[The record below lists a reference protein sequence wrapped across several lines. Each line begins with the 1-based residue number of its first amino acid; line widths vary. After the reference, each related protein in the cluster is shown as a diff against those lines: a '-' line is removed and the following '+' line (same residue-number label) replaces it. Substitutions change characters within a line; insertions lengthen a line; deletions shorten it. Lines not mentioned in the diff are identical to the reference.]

1 LLLKAVK
8 EGIRDMKSKCAAL
21 LAGMLV
27 LGAVESTEATPI
39 TYAVALFSDNAG
51 MGIGGS
57 ITTDG
62 KLGILDASD
71 ILDWNLIAATQNS
84 LGNWLF
90 NATGPLS
97 GNNSTIN
104 VSNIEATPLTLALIN
119 EPSSVFEAR
128 FVVPPT
134 GAPVLE
140 IKFLEMQTSGAG
152 LQPFWGICRESVGV
166 SCVYTGLGTPP
177 VFADGKD
184 VASVPGPIAGA
195 GLPGLILA
203 GTGLLGWWRRRKTRE
218 VPAAHS

>member
-1 LLLKAVK
+1 
-8 EGIRDMKSKCAAL
+8 MKSKCAAL

-27 LGAVESTEATPI
+27 LSAIESTEATPI
-39 TYAVALFSDNAG
+39 TYAVALFNDNG
-51 MGIGGS
+51 GLGIGGS

-62 KLGILDASD
+62 KLGILDSSD
-71 ILDWNLIAATQNS
+71 ILDWNLIGATQNNLS
-84 LGNWLF
+84 LGNLLF

-119 EPSSVFEAR
+119 GPISFFEATFR
-128 FVVPPT
+128 FPG
-134 GAPVLE
+134 GAPLLK
-140 IKFLEMQTSGAG
+140 IKFLEMLTSGAG
-152 LQPFWGICRESVGV
+152 LQPFWGICRESVGQ
-166 SCVYTGLGTPP
+166 SCFYTGLGTPP

-203 GTGLLGWWRRRKTRE
+203 SGGLLGWWRRRRQIRLN
-218 VPAAHS
+218 

>member
-1 LLLKAVK
+1 LLLKPSKKGV
-8 EGIRDMKSKCAAL
+8 RDMKSKCAAL

-27 LGAVESTEATPI
+27 LGAIESTEATPI
-39 TYAVALFSDNAG
+39 TYAVALFNDNG
-51 MGIGGS
+51 GLGIGGS

-62 KLGILDASD
+62 KLGILDSSD
-71 ILDWNLIAATQNS
+71 ILDWNLIGATQNNLS
-84 LGNWLF
+84 LGNLLF

-119 EPSSVFEAR
+119 GPSSFFEAR
-128 FVVPPT
+128 FVFPT
-134 GAPVLE
+134 GAPLLK
-140 IKFLEMQTSGAG
+140 INFLEMLTSGAG

-166 SCVYTGLGTPP
+166 SCYYTGLGTPP

-203 GTGLLGWWRRRKTRE
+203 SGGFLGWWRRRKE
-218 VPAAHS
+218 IA